1 MCNFQVKWGIVE
13 EKMCEFWLKGGF
25 SSENALLSVKRRIF
39 VVKMRGVQVKAG
51 IFDEKIHDLGVK
63 CVCLFVCF
71 KRKLVIFDEL
81 CIFEVKMRDFQ
92 VRSGILEEKMHH
104 CRVTWGISTEK

>member
-1 MCNFQVKWGIVE
+1 M
-13 EKMCEFWLKGGF
+13 
-25 SSENALLSVKRRIF
+25 
-39 VVKMRGVQVKAG
+39 VKMRGVQVKAG

-104 CRVTWGISTEK
+104 CRVTWGISKEKSPFFFFFFLVKWGIFEEKMSDFQVTWEIF

>member
-1 MCNFQVKWGIVE
+1 M
-13 EKMCEFWLKGGF
+13 
-25 SSENALLSVKRRIF
+25 
-39 VVKMRGVQVKAG
+39 VKMRGVQVKAG

-81 CIFEVKMRDFQ
+81 CIFEVKMRGFQ

-104 CRVTWGISTEK
+104 CRVTWGISKEKSPFFFFFFFFKWGFFEE